1 MASRDRSAFEKSSR
15 REKIEAA
22 AARLDRQNGISKIRL
37 AANVENFHR
46 QDEKLWRNRV
56 GDRQSQGRPRRGRRV
71 RGESGSGFG
80 SVPSRAGREQK
91 NRRLLRRIG
100 LETQFAQARRN

>member
-1 MASRDRSAFEKSSR
+1 MASHDRIRAEKYSR
-15 REKIEAA
+15 REKIKAA
-22 AARLDRQNGISKIRL
+22 AARLDGQNRISKIRL
-37 AANVENFHR
+37 ETNVKNFHR

-56 GDRQSQGRPRRGRRV
+56 GDWQSQGRPCRGRRV

-91 NRRLLRRIG
+91 TRRLLRRIG